1 MLAGEHWSRLVY
13 VYIHIYRETRIQ
25 GVPLIGIEKSKGKGK
40 LADSTDFS
48 KLIVTR
54 CAQKCAQ

>member
-1 MLAGEHWSRLVY
+1 MVEACICVY
-13 VYIHIYRETRIQ
+13 TYIYRETRIQ

-54 CAQKCAQ
+54 RAQKCAR